1 MEICERFAGKHIV
14 KRNGSVKSFD
24 VTKIVSAVTRAGK
37 ATGEFGEAKALDLV
51 CAYVL
56 PRLDEKSTL
65 CIELVQAAVEHA
77 PVVDEH
83 LREEKIVLHRA
94 PKLLRRR
101 RLLGG
106 VEQHGEL
113 PVRL

>member
-1 MEICERFAGKHIV
+1 M
-14 KRNGSVKSFD
+14 
-24 VTKIVSAVTRAGK
+24 
-37 ATGEFGEAKALDLV
+37 
-51 CAYVL
+51 L
-56 PRLDEKSTL
+56 PRERAARQAAIGK
-65 CIELVQAAVEHA
+65 AAVEHA

-106 VEQHGEL
+106 AEQHGEL